1 MHALRLLQTA
11 ALAAFAL
18 GASAAQAADACPTGA
33 TWTRCTA
40 TPTRTWWP
48 TRPPIRPS

>member
-18 GASAAQAADACPTGA
+18 GASAAQAADACPNRGDLDQMYCDA
-33 TWTRCTA
+33 N
-40 TPTRTWWP
+40 RTWWP